1 MCLTGAT
8 EAQGGGLEGRGES
21 LAQAAR
27 VQSGCSWLMLFE
39 SSSSSSSSDVVLLV
53 LLVNAEGVCVLG
65 VLQER
70 PGRWEQ
76 AFTLLAG
83 EIGGLVRNWKTKTDQ
98 TELDVLIN
106 GCQFYLFF
114 MRREQMIVNDRLV
127 WKQAENTTSE
137 YL

>member
-8 EAQGGGLEGRGES
+8 EAHGGGLKGRGES

-27 VQSGCSWLMLFE
+27 VQSGCSRLVLFE
-39 SSSSSSSSDVVLLV
+39 SSSSSSSDVVLLV

-83 EIGGLVRNWKTKTDQ
+83 EIGGFVRNWKTKTK
-98 TELDVLIN
+98 TKL
-106 GCQFYLFF
+106 
-114 MRREQMIVNDRLV
+114 
-127 WKQAENTTSE
+127 S
-137 YL
+137 